1 MSVRATTVGAALAML
16 GCLAAGCAG
25 GSSASISNPPSSS
38 LPTTSAPSVTP
49 KPTVTPAA
57 PVATL
62 PLTGLGTTSKAM
74 AAQRVMAAALSASY
88 GQTQPTGASL
98 AETVYV
104 EYSDTVRMLA
114 LYQSVAAA
122 AIGPIA
128 QTRPVDGPILGF
140 LHPGYANA
148 GGPVGFVT
156 TLDQSAVSDL
166 STTADPSAYT
176 AGASGQMTS
185 TAALRKSTATTPAA
199 PPLFTFGSP
208 DAPLAKTAKTA
219 HTVTVSVAGFPA
231 VTWNYDAKSGRWH
244 TTDQVMSAGS
254 PTSLVF
260 QQVSYKTV
268 QLHHPD
274 GAIVPSARVFG
285 SGVATVLSGPSAI
298 TGVWTKPGD
307 VAVTVY
313 ADSTGVPLSFRPGV
327 TWVLLIPSGTQVTYK

>member
-1 MSVRATTVGAALAML
+1 MSVRATTVGAVLAML
-16 GCLAAGCAG
+16 GYLTAGCAG

-38 LPTTSAPSVTP
+38 PATASAPSVTA
-49 KPTVTPAA
+49 KPIVA

-62 PLTGLGTTSKAM
+62 PLTGLGTNNKAL
-74 AAQRVMAAALSASY
+74 ASQRVMAAALSASY

-148 GGPVGFVT
+148 GGPLGFVT
-156 TLDQSAVSDL
+156 QLDQSAVGDL
-166 STTADPSAYT
+166 STTSDPSAYT
-176 AGASGQMTS
+176 AGASGEMTS
-185 TAALRKSTATTPAA
+185 TPALRKTTASTPPP
-199 PPLFTFGSP
+199 PPLFTFASAGT
-208 DAPLAKTAKTA
+208 PLAKAAKPA

-231 VTWNYDAKSGRWH
+231 VTWNYDAKSGRWR
-244 TTDQVMSAGS
+244 TTDQVMSVGS

-268 QLHHPD
+268 QLHHPG
-274 GAIVPSARVFG
+274 GAIVPSAHVFG
-285 SGVATVLSGPSAI
+285 SGVATVLSGPTAI
-298 TGVWTKPGD
+298 LGVWTKPGD
-307 VAVTVY
+307 AAVTVY

-327 TWVLLIPSGTQVTYK
+327 TWVLLIPSGTQVTYS

>member
-1 MSVRATTVGAALAML
+1 MT
-16 GCLAAGCAG
+16 
-25 GSSASISNPPSSS
+25 PS
-38 LPTTSAPSVTP
+38 PS
-49 KPTVTPAA
+49 AA

-62 PLTGLGTTSKAM
+62 PLTGLATSKA
-74 AAQRVMAAALSASY
+74 AASVRVMAAALSASY
-88 GQTQPTGASL
+88 GQPQPTGVNL
-98 AETVYV
+98 ADTVYV

-114 LYQSVAAA
+114 LYQSVSAP

-128 QTRPVDGPILGF
+128 QTRPVDGPLLG
-140 LHPGYANA
+140 LVHPGFANA
-148 GGPVGFVT
+148 GGPLGFVSQ
-156 TLDQSAVSDL
+156 LDQSAVTDL
-166 STTADPSAYT
+166 SEAHDPSAYT
-176 AGASGQMTS
+176 TTAAGLTTS
-185 TAALRKSTATTPAA
+185 TDALRRTTATTPAP

-208 DAPLAKTAKTA
+208 TGVLDKAARPA

-231 VTWNYDAKSGRWH
+231 VTWNFDAKSGRWH

-260 QQVSYKTV
+260 QQVAYKGV
-268 QLHHPD
+268 QLHHPG

-285 SGVATVLSGPSAI
+285 RGVATVVSGPSAI

-327 TWVLLIPSGTQVTYK
+327 TWVLLIPNGTRVTYS